1 MQSATSEETATLTCP
16 NGHRHSAP
24 ARETY
29 RGFDRR
35 DYDCPTCGPYNV
47 DVDGNKFPIHY
58 AHRHRPIG
66 WAVDALVERARATF
80 PREEERAMMLD
91 DNRMRAWVERFRDEW
106 IVRSVFDFDG
116 VVDAVLA
123 RLRP

>member
-1 MQSATSEETATLTCP
+1 
-16 NGHRHSAP
+16 
-24 ARETY
+24 
-29 RGFDRR
+29 
-35 DYDCPTCGPYNV
+35 
-47 DVDGNKFPIHY
+47 
-58 AHRHRPIG
+58 
-66 WAVDALVERARATF
+66 
-80 PREEERAMMLD
+80 MMLD